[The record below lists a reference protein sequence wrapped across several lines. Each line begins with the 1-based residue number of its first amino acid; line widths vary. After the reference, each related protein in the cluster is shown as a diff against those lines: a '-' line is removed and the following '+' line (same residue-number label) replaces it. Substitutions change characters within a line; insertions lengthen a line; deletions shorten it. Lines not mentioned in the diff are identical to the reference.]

1 VEKQNNMK
9 RILTLVAAV
18 LISFAAKAQII
29 VNQSVSAGPYKVGD
43 TITVT
48 YTVDKGTT
56 KPRYFW
62 LRYDYNNK
70 ALTYVSTTF
79 SQGTQSQTYYTSWNN
94 YKFTAAANVSD
105 TSLYAQYQAT
115 PWGYAVNND
124 WNVGQIAVQ
133 RVDQSVNGVVATQKY
148 ILKDQNTYDNIFK
161 LNLSYATDSTSGAN
175 IPYIKTTSGPTTIT
189 GVTGN
194 TSYFKLRVLFP
205 TGYDVTKHQAQLMP
219 LKTDGSGEIDWTK
232 QAIASKAFD
241 GSGEAI
247 FTTGVKV
254 GDSLGI
260 WVGGATQQAFMNNI
274 VTVSDAYKA
283 FLGVSQ
289 TNIGGTQTFFT
300 RPVLEK
306 KIGLITKDKT
316 EFSESDAYYLF
327 AYVMGVDVKDKAYI
341 PTNAA
346 PVNNVV
352 NYKWH
357 SGLMNQSWLDGVA
370 KHRVYITQPTQTVD
384 AVFAWGGD
392 LDWSHSSDPDIIA
405 SRIAAGTALNQANS
419 GLKIA
424 DIKTMAMTTNQSNV
438 YAQKQLEEV
447 KLGITSTIQNGK
459 VVLTTNLTKE
469 GLAGLQVIMNY
480 DSTKLDLE
488 NIIFDSG
495 STITNFSTKDN
506 GRLTFGS
513 IDQQKTARIKTGT
526 PYKLIFNPKVS
537 LSNTAGLFFF
547 VLADAVDAD
556 GKKVELVI
564 E

>member
-1 VEKQNNMK
+1 MK
-9 RILTLVAAV
+9 KLITLLGV
-18 LISFAAKAQII
+18 LIISLFVFKAEAQII

-62 LRYDYNNK
+62 LRYQFNNK
-70 ALTYVSTTF
+70 ALTYLSTTF
-79 SQGTQSQTYYTSWNN
+79 SQGSSAQTYYTGWTN
-94 YKFTAAANVSD
+94 YKFTPNANIAD
-105 TSLYAQYQAT
+105 TSLYAQYGST
-115 PWGYAVNND
+115 PWGYAVNAD
-124 WNVGQIAVQ
+124 WNVGQLAVQ
-133 RVDQSVNGVVATQKY
+133 RADQSVNGVIATQKY
-148 ILKDQNTYDNIFK
+148 ILKDQNTYENFHK
-161 LNLSYATDSTSGAN
+161 LDLSYALDSLTGNN
-175 IPYIKTTSGPTTIT
+175 IPYVKTTSGPLSIT

-194 TSYFKLRVLFP
+194 TSYFKVRVLFP
-205 TGYDVTKHQAQLMP
+205 SGYDITKHQAQLMP
-219 LKTDGSGEIDWTK
+219 LKTDGSGDIDWTK
-232 QAIASKAFD
+232 QAIASKALD

-254 GDSLGI
+254 GDSLGVWI
-260 WVGGATQQAFMNNI
+260 GGATQQSFMNNI

-289 TNIGGTQTFFT
+289 TDIAGAANFFT

-306 KIGLITKDKT
+306 KIGLISKDKT
-316 EFSESDAYYLF
+316 TFSESDSYYMF
-327 AYVMGVDVKDKAYI
+327 AYVMGIDVKDKAYI

-357 SGLMNQSWLDGVA
+357 AGLLNQSWLDGVA
-370 KHRVYITQPTQTVD
+370 KHRVKVTQAAQTVD

-392 LDWSHSSDPDIIA
+392 LDWSHSSSPEAIVA
-405 SRIAAGTALNQANS
+405 SINAGNFTNKANDLTI
-419 GLKIA
+419 GE
-424 DIKTMAMTTNQSNV
+424 IKTMAMTSNMSNV
-438 YAQKQLEEV
+438 YEQARIESTSLSVVSKLE
-447 KLGITSTIQNGK
+447 GGK
-459 VVLTTNLTKE
+459 VVLTAGLTKAD
-469 GLAGLQVIMNY
+469 LAGLQVIINY
-480 DSTKLDLE
+480 DSTKLTLD
-488 NIIFDSG
+488 NVIFDAG
-495 STITNFSTKDN
+495 STITNFSTKDD

-513 IDQQKTARIKTGT
+513 IDQLKTARIKTGT
-526 PYKLIFNPKVS
+526 PYKLIFTPKVS

-547 VLADAVDAD
+547 VLADAVDAN